1 MAEETFAERTEQAT
15 AKRRADARKKGQ
27 VARSREIPSVLVL
40 LTGLTALFF
49 WSSAMYRHSARLLA
63 RLFGQIGSY
72 PLDPVSFQE
81 LARDILSSMAV
92 ILAPVLLGIAA
103 AGVLGNYLQVGS
115 LFSWEAARPDFGK
128 INPGKGLGRLFSRQA
143 AAELAKS
150 IVKFLIIGWVAYAT
164 IRAEWGQIVALW
176 NQEVVQIFQYIG
188 RVSFDLFL
196 KTVLVMAV
204 LAGLDYAFQRWSYEK
219 SLRMTRR
226 EVQDEFKQ
234 TEGDPLIKSRIR
246 SIQREMARKRMMAE
260 VPKADVIITNPTHL
274 AVALQYRYRDM
285 NAPKV
290 VAKGAELVA
299 QKIKEIA
306 RAHGVPFV
314 ENKPLAQ
321 TLYKTVEVGETIP
334 TSLYQ
339 LVADILA
346 YVYRL
351 RGKTAGKSLNDV

>member
-1 MAEETFAERTEQAT
+1 MAEENFSEKTEQAT
-15 AKRRADARKKGQ
+15 AKRRTDARKKGQ

-40 LTGLTALFF
+40 LTGLSVLFF
-49 WSSAMYRHSARLLA
+49 WSSAMYRHST
-63 RLFGQIGSY
+63 LFMAKHLRQIGTL
-72 PLDPVSFQE
+72 PLDPVSFQN
-81 LARDILSSMAV
+81 LSWEVFAFLAV
-92 ILAPVLLGIAA
+92 ILAPILLGVAA
-103 AGVLGNYLQVGS
+103 AAVLSNYLQVGS
-115 LFSWEAARPDFGK
+115 LFSLEAILPDFGK
-128 INPGKGLGRLFSRQA
+128 INPWKGLGRLFSRQA

-150 IVKFLIIGWVAYAT
+150 IFKLIIIGWVAYAT
-164 IRAEWGQIVALW
+164 IRVEWIQIVSLW
-176 NQEVVQIFQYIG
+176 NQEAIQIFQYICKI
-188 RVSFDLFL
+188 SFQIFL
-196 KTVLVMAV
+196 KTVLVMAA

-246 SIQREMARKRMMAE
+246 SIQRELARKRMMAE

-274 AVALQYRYRDM
+274 AVALQYRYKDM
-285 NAPKV
+285 NAPRV

-299 QKIKEIA
+299 EKIKEIGK
-306 RAHGVPFV
+306 AHGVPLV

-321 TLYKTVEVGETIP
+321 TLYKTVEVGQAIP
-334 TSLYQ
+334 STLYQ

-351 RGKTAGKSLNDV
+351 RGKTA

>member
-1 MAEETFAERTEQAT
+1 MAEETFAEKTEQAT

-27 VARSREIPSVLVL
+27 VARSREIPTVLILFMGLSV
-40 LTGLTALFF
+40 LFF
-49 WSSAMYRHSARLLA
+49 WSPAMYQRSTLLMA
-63 RLFGQIGSY
+63 KLLSQIGTA
-72 PLDPVSFQE
+72 PLDPVSFQNLTWE
-81 LARDILSSMAV
+81 IFAFLAV
-92 ILAPVLLGIAA
+92 ILAPILLGVAA
-103 AGVLGNYLQVGS
+103 AAVLSNYVQVGS
-115 LFSWEAARPDFGK
+115 LFSWEAVQPDFGK
-128 INPGKGLGRLFSRQA
+128 INPWKGLGRLFSRQA

-150 IVKFLIIGWVAYAT
+150 IFKLVIISWVAYAT
-164 IRAEWGQIVALW
+164 IRAEWTQIVSLW
-176 NQEVVQIFQYIG
+176 NQETVQIFQYIG
-188 RVSFDLFL
+188 KISFQIFL
-196 KTVLVMAV
+196 KTVLVMAA

-246 SIQREMARKRMMAE
+246 SIQRELARKRMMAE

-274 AVALQYRYRDM
+274 AVALQYRYKDM

-299 QKIKEIA
+299 EKIKEIA
-306 RAHGVPFV
+306 KAHGVPLV

-321 TLYKTVEVGETIP
+321 TLYKTVEVGQAIP
-334 TSLYQ
+334 SSLYQ

-351 RGKTAGKSLNDV
+351 RGKTA